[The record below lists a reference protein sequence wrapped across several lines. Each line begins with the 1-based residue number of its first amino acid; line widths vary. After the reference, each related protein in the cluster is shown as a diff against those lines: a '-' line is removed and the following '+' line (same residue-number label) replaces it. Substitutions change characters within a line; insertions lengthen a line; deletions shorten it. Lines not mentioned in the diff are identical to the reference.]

1 MEQVFFKQ
9 LDSYAPE
16 PLRRAL
22 REILLPAAA
31 PYGGIA
37 GKKVMIKP
45 NFLEY
50 RRPDDPA
57 CVHPVMLAE
66 LCALLHEQHAA
77 TIAIIENPAVRT
89 APAIVEAMGLSG
101 KLAALGVTVANCD
114 RYEKLTMPANSL
126 FHQLE
131 IATEFQDYDLIIDF
145 AKAKTHAMMTLTLAV
160 KNLFGLIR
168 GSERLGWHLAVGR
181 DYDKF
186 ADLLLDIYMA
196 VKPQISL
203 LDAVTG
209 MEGNGPGS
217 GTEVPLGFIAAA
229 TDALAL
235 DDAAAK
241 ILSTPDI
248 PVLTRADARQ
258 LHQPYTVSGDIP
270 AVRTIQLP
278 SPPKPALSWGV
289 YFPVKL
295 REFLR
300 KKMVSQPVVNKKL
313 CIGCGLCV
321 AKCPPRSLTLKHGK
335 PVFDYQ
341 NCIHCYCCQEY
352 CPKGAITSGK
362 SLLMRCADALEKLIR
377 W

>member
-9 LDSYAPE
+9 LDSYEPE
-16 PLRRAL
+16 PMRCAL
-22 REILLPAAA
+22 REILLPAAE
-31 PYGGIA
+31 PYGGFA

-57 CVHPVMLAE
+57 CVHPVMLVE
-66 LCALLHEQHAA
+66 LCRLLREQQAA
-77 TIAIIENPAVRT
+77 AVAVIENPAVRT
-89 APAIVEAMGLSG
+89 APAIVEAMEIKNELD
-101 KLAALGVTVANCD
+101 LLGVTVANCGS
-114 RYEKLTMPANSL
+114 YEKLTMPPDSC

-186 ADLLLDIYMA
+186 ADLLLDIYRA

-217 GTEVPLGFIAAA
+217 GTPVQLNFIAAA

-235 DDAAAK
+235 DDAVAK
-241 ILSTPDI
+241 QLGTPDI
-248 PVLTRADARQ
+248 PVLTRARSRNLLAGYDV
-258 LHQPYTVSGDIP
+258 YGEIP
-270 AVRTIQLP
+270 VPRTIKLP
-278 SPPKPALSWGV
+278 SPPKPSLSWGV

-300 KKMVSQPVVNKKL
+300 RKMVSQPVVNKKL
-313 CIGCGLCV
+313 CIGCGLCA
-321 AKCPPRSLTLKHGK
+321 AKCPPQSLIMKRGR
-335 PVFDYQ
+335 PVFHYH

-352 CPKGAITSGK
+352 CPKGAITSAK
-362 SLLMRCADALEKLIR
+362 SPLMRFADALEKLLR
-377 W
+377 R

>member
-1 MEQVFFKQ
+1 MEQVFYHQ
-9 LDSYAPE
+9 LDSYEPE
-16 PLRRAL
+16 NMQAAL
-22 REILLPAAA
+22 RQILLPAAA
-31 PYGGIA
+31 RYGGFA

-50 RRPDDPA
+50 RKPDDPA
-57 CVHPVMLAE
+57 CVHPVMLVE
-66 LCALLHEQHAA
+66 LCSLLRAENAA
-77 TIAIIENPAVRT
+77 KISVIENPAVRT
-89 APAIVEAMGLSG
+89 APAIVETMGVAD
-101 KLAALGVTVANCD
+101 KLAALGATVANCE
-114 RYEKLTMPANSL
+114 RYEKLVMPQTSL

-131 IATEFQDYDLIIDF
+131 IATEFRDYDLIIDF

-181 DYDKF
+181 DYGKF
-186 ADLLLDIYMA
+186 ADLLLDIYSV

-217 GTEVPLGFIAAA
+217 GDAVQFGFIAAA

-235 DDAAAK
+235 DDSTAK

-248 PVLTRADARQ
+248 PVLTRAAARGMM
-258 LHQPYTVSGDIP
+258 PEYTESGEIP
-270 AVRTIQLP
+270 AIRTIKLP
-278 SPPKPALSWGV
+278 SPPRPALSWGV

-300 KKMVSQPVVNKKL
+300 RKMVSRPVVNKKL
-313 CIGCGLCV
+313 CIGCGLCA
-321 AKCPPRSLTLKHGK
+321 AKCPPQSLVMKNHK
-335 PVFDYQ
+335 PVFHYH

-362 SLLMRCADALEKLIR
+362 SLLMRLADRFEKIFR
-377 W
+377 R